1 MLTDK
6 QINQAQPQEKLYRL
20 SDNTGNNLSLEVSP
34 EGGKRWRFRYR
45 FNGTPKMIN
54 LIAPASDRLP

>member
-1 MLTDK
+1 MFAKGVTHLLTDK
-6 QINQAQPQEKLYRL
+6 QINQAQPKEKLSRL

-45 FNGTPKMIN
+45 INSIAKMI
-54 LIAPASDRLP
+54 RLC